1 MRKNKKLNKIT
12 SGALVIMLA
21 SGGLFS
27 NSHASEEKPINNSAL
42 IEKENTSKTDKN
54 EKKNNKPKS
63 DEKEKL
69 KDEKNIEDIKL
80 SSDNSVVEKE
90 NKEDDTNKTINDVVE
105 NQDDSKENVIK
116 KSEIQ
121 PKSEDTENK
130 NIIEVEKEDVR
141 SDATG
146 ESNNNKEAI
155 IENNPTTTN
164 NSQLNNNEIIEENNT
179 HNDNA
184 IELKENNNE
193 KENTNIETEN
203 KQVNES
209 KKTTYIN
216 DYNSKDEFIKMLA
229 SHKDLAK
236 EHHIFPSVMM
246 GQAILESG
254 YGQSGLV
261 KNSKN
266 IFGVKGKGDLYNT
279 KEEIN
284 GKLVDVKDEFRR
296 FNTYEESIR
305 QYLDLLNSPHYSK
318 FGVNKATNYKE
329 QIQRIKNA
337 GYATASNYVDAVLGV
352 IDYNN
357 LTQYDKDDSNIQNEN
372 DGKSII
378 EQSKKED
385 IKKDNKSS
393 NVTPSIINDKEIE
406 SNKTKDNRNKTDNV
420 ATRKS
425 KNNNLKET
433 EQKNQIIN
441 KTEEDNDLKEK
452 ENKTEKTKSIN
463 ENALGKEQD
472 NKKDGKNISAKDN
485 IKDKREQKA
494 AKDFIENIALAKT
507 PINNSTKIKT
517 VNKNYSQIDSSAN
530 VKTGVGSLSTTLLT
544 LSSAT
549 AGLFVNRK
557 RK

>member
-1 MRKNKKLNKIT
+1 MKKNKKMNKIT

-27 NSHASEEKPINNSAL
+27 NSHASEEKPINNSTI

-54 EKKNNKPKS
+54 EKTNNKSKS

-69 KDEKNIEDIKL
+69 KDEKNIEDINSL
-80 SSDNSVVEKE
+80 SDNSMVEKE
-90 NKEDDTNKTINDVVE
+90 NEEDNTDKTINDIVG
-105 NQDDSKENVIK
+105 NQDDSKESPIK
-116 KSEIQ
+116 ENKIQ
-121 PKSEDTENK
+121 EKNEELKNK
-130 NIIEVEKEDVR
+130 NIIEVEKDDISLDKTV
-141 SDATG
+141 DP
-146 ESNNNKEAI
+146 NNDKTINT
-155 IENNPTTTN
+155 ENNLTDIN
-164 NSQLNNNEIIEENNT
+164 KSQLNNEKIIEKNNANNNNT
-179 HNDNA
+179 V
-184 IELKENNNE
+184 ELKEDNIE
-193 KENTNIETEN
+193 KENKNIETKNQQADEN
-203 KQVNES
+203 K
-209 KKTTYIN
+209 KATYIN
-216 DYNSKDEFIKMLA
+216 DYNSKDEFVKMLA

-236 EHHIFPSVMM
+236 EHNIFPSVMM

-337 GYATASNYVDAVLGV
+337 GYATDSNYVDAVLGV
-352 IDYNN
+352 INYNN
-357 LTQYDKDDSNIQNEN
+357 LTQYDTDDSNIQKEN

-378 EQSKKED
+378 GQSKKEN
-385 IKKDNKSS
+385 IKKGNKSS
-393 NVTPSIINDKEIE
+393 NVAPSIINDKETE
-406 SNKTKDNRNKTDNV
+406 SNKTKDNNNRIDNV
-420 ATRKS
+420 KTEKS
-425 KNNNLKET
+425 ENNNSKET
-433 EQKNQIIN
+433 EQKNQTIDR
-441 KTEEDNDLKEK
+441 TEEGNDLKEK

-463 ENALGKEQD
+463 NNVLEKEQD
-472 NKKDGKNISAKDN
+472 NKKDDKNISVKDN
-485 IKDKREQKA
+485 IKDKKEQKA
-494 AKDFIENIALAKT
+494 AKNFIENIALAKT
-507 PINNSTKIKT
+507 PINNSTKAKT
-517 VNKNYSQIDSSAN
+517 VNKNYSQIDPSAN

-549 AGLFVNRK
+549 AGLFINRK

>member
-1 MRKNKKLNKIT
+1 MKKNKKINKIT

-27 NSHASEEKPINNSAL
+27 NSHASEETLVNNSA
-42 IEKENTSKTDKN
+42 IV
-54 EKKNNKPKS
+54 
-63 DEKEKL
+63 EKEKTNKKSEDKKI
-69 KDEKNIEDIKL
+69 KDESDINKKETPKEEKNIEDIAQ
-80 SSDNSVVEKE
+80 SSNKASSEKE
-90 NKEDDTNKTINDVVE
+90 SNEKNPNKTINDIVENEDGNKETIVNENEEKEPNDDSVNKETVETAKDNINSTNVVE
-105 NQDDSKENVIK
+105 SSNNVAINVEN
-116 KSEIQ
+116 
-121 PKSEDTENK
+121 NLA
-130 NIIEVEKEDVR
+130 NADVVPLK
-141 SDATG
+141 D
-146 ESNNNKEAI
+146 ENNNKDITTKPKENNDKKEDTN
-155 IENNPTTTN
+155 IENNQQN
-164 NSQLNNNEIIEENNT
+164 VQ
-179 HNDNA
+179 
-184 IELKENNNE
+184 
-193 KENTNIETEN
+193 EN
-203 KQVNES
+203 K
-209 KKTTYIN
+209 KTVYIN
-216 DYNSKDEFIKMLA
+216 DYNSKDEFVKMLA

-236 EHHIFPSVMM
+236 EHNIFPSVMM

-284 GKLVDVKDEFRR
+284 GELVDVKDEFRR

-406 SNKTKDNRNKTDNV
+406 SNKTKDNSNKTDNV

-425 KNNNLKET
+425 KNNNSKET

-472 NKKDGKNISAKDN
+472 NKKDGKNILVKDN
-485 IKDKREQKA
+485 IKDKKEQKT

-507 PINNSTKIKT
+507 PIKNSTKIKT

-530 VKTGVGSLSTTLLT
+530 VKTGVGSLSTTLLA

-549 AGLFVNRK
+549 VGLFVNRK